1 MPDTLLSTSVSMGS
15 ASAAPPI
22 TIKKRATADEIQAEL
37 QERIERLAVRDANF
51 RACTAPRP
59 RASRARADRAPN
71 WTVDGFPGLPSGGFG
86 RMVQL
91 LDQVRMEYD
100 LID

>member
-1 MPDTLLSTSVSMGS
+1 MPDTILSTSFPIDA

-22 TIKKRATADEIQAEL
+22 TIKQRATADEIQAEL
-37 QERIERLAVRDANF
+37 QERIERLAARDEKF
-51 RACTAPRP
+51 RTCTAPRP
-59 RASRARADRAPN
+59 RVSRARSDGGPN

-91 LDQVRMEYD
+91 LDQVRREYE
-100 LID
+100 LIG